1 MSGDF
6 NTITDSNIMIVKARF
21 KSSAMNLYGQV
32 LLIFN
37 NNGELENHNLAIS
50 TYSDAYDL
58 ELHTSWDKYEEF
70 IADLKWKGHFNN
82 SMTTSLMNQFKELS
96 TDHNLIKRFYDNIYN
111 YDYDNLD
118 ITLYDL
124 INRVVHEKNLILESV
139 IQEVTPAEFNDVK
152 NKRSKPAE
160 DSTGPSASASNQ
172 YGLGNEAVI
181 LTVKPL
187 LAPVKGKPIYELRLS
202 DQLMVKL
209 LPNSE
214 IQNHYI
220 EQLQLKEDNQIRPI
234 PGEVI
239 DIKAGAGKND
249 PIEILVRIA
258 PNIYGKILE
267 DEKQVKLR
275 MYNPAVDGMTFQGE
289 SKSGKKQVSA
299 RSMEGDTPIGLSK
312 GTVAMFLLFIFILV
326 MFTVLIFLSW

>member
-1 MSGDF
+1 MSRDF
-6 NTITDSNIMIVKARF
+6 NTITDTNIMIVKARF

-37 NNGELENHNLAIS
+37 NNGEMENHNLVVS

-70 IADLKWKGHFNN
+70 IADLKWKGHFNS
-82 SMTTSLMNQFKELS
+82 SMTTSLMNQFKELAA
-96 TDHNLIKRFYDNIYN
+96 DQNLIKRFYENISN

-139 IQEVTPAEFNDVK
+139 IQEVTPAEFNDIK
-152 NKRSKPAE
+152 KQRSKPTE
-160 DSTGPSASASNQ
+160 DNTQSSTGPANQ

-181 LTVKPL
+181 LSVKPL

-220 EQLQLKEDNQIRPI
+220 DQLQLKEDNQIRPI

-239 DIKAGAGKND
+239 DIKAGSGKND

-258 PNIYGKILE
+258 PNIYGKIIE

-275 MYNPAVDGMTFQGE
+275 MYNPSVDGLTYQE
-289 SKSGKKQVSA
+289 NTSGKQVSPKMKKEEMPVGIS
-299 RSMEGDTPIGLSK
+299 R
-312 GTVAMFLLFIFILV
+312 GTVAILLLFIFILV

>member
-1 MSGDF
+1 MSREF
-6 NTITDSNIMIVKARF
+6 NTITDTNIMIVKARF

-37 NNGELENHNLAIS
+37 NNGELDNHNLVVS

-96 TDHNLIKRFYDNIYN
+96 ADNNLIKKFYENIIN

-124 INRVVHEKNLILESV
+124 INRIVHEKNLILESV
-139 IQEVTPAEFNDVK
+139 IQEVTPAEFNEVK
-152 NKRSKPAE
+152 NQRSRPADE
-160 DSTGPSASASNQ
+160 KAENAPQGGSK

-202 DQLMVKL
+202 DQLMVKI
-209 LPNSE
+209 LPSSE
-214 IQNHYI
+214 VQNHYI
-220 EQLQLKEDNQIRPI
+220 EQLQLKEENQIKPV
-234 PGEVI
+234 PAEVM

-275 MYNPAVDGMTFQGE
+275 MYNPSVDGLSHQIVDRPQQARTKPTGGE
-289 SKSGKKQVSA
+289 SL
-299 RSMEGDTPIGLSK
+299 GLSR
-312 GTVAMFLLFIFILV
+312 GTVVMLLVFIFILI